1 MKYLLMIEME
11 EYPLKKILLTLGT
24 LLMGLV
30 LLGGCKQQEEKKVE
44 KQADLSGTYFYVQIY
59 GIDESHNDNVIH
71 SLVLTRTDQSNKS
84 YSAVENGRHGLGANQ
99 GTVTVDGDIINIKMD
114 RDSSDLN
121 LEEETGMG
129 YNIQDVKGGTFTFKK
144 GVITI
149 SDDLKLY
156 KDSTEKGEKYQTI
169 FGGGK
174 NWQQVFHTPDDEQST
189 AESSDTSMTTE
200 SSTISEEN
208 SLVTSQMKDGD
219 FSAYDG
225 TWLAEGEQNSFAMT
239 ISAGEITFTRFGDA
253 VWTTDGLNYTST
265 RNGNG
270 TISVVAGTGGTIAEL
285 NSGETIKDGD
295 FTIEFNDSNDDFSTT
310 DQSIRLLFYK
320 AGTEL
325 LDSDSTKDRFV
336 FQGSKDG
343 SSLFRA
349 NEDIMYKK

>member
-1 MKYLLMIEME
+1 MVLA
-11 EYPLKKILLTLGT
+11 
-24 LLMGLV
+24 
-30 LLGGCKQQEEKKVE
+30 LLGGCKHQEEKKVE
-44 KQADLSGTYFYVQIY
+44 KQADLSGIYYYVQIY
-59 GIDESHNDNVIH
+59 GVDESHNDNVIH
-71 SLVLTRTDQSNKS
+71 SLALNRTDQSNKN
-84 YSAVENGRHGLGANQ
+84 YSAVETGRHGLGDNQ
-99 GTVTVDGDIINIKMD
+99 GTVTVDGDIINIKLD
-114 RDSSDLN
+114 RDSEDLN

-129 YNIQDVKGGTFTFKK
+129 YNIKDVKGTKFTFKK

-149 SDDLKLY
+149 DNVEFY
-156 KDSTEKGEKYQTI
+156 KDSTKMGEKYQKI
-169 FGGGK
+169 FSGGK

-189 AESSDTSMTTE
+189 TESSDTSMTTE

-270 TISVVAGTGGTIAEL
+270 TISVVAGTGGTIEEL

-343 SSLFRA
+343 SSLFRD
-349 NEDIMYKK
+349 NEDIMYKN